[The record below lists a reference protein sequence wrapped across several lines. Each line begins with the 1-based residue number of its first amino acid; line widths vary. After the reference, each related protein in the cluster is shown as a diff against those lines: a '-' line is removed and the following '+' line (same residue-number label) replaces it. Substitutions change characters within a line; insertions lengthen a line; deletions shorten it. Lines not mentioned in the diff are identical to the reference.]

1 MCGQGMGHFPN
12 VSDQGALSRS
22 IMWDDRLFLRGG
34 GGRGRRVGTITILK
48 IRRHSRAG
56 HML

>member
-1 MCGQGMGHFPN
+1 MCGQGMWHFPN

-22 IMWDDRLFLRGG
+22 ILWDNRLFLRGG
-34 GGRGRRVGTITILK
+34 GGGRVGTITILK